1 MQREREREKERERE
15 REKERERE
23 REKKLANFIRI
34 SSFLRRDIILVIA
47 LLSFWESAF
56 PYRTLID
63 QKHSYWFS
71 AFLLVCGGG

>member
-1 MQREREREKERERE
+1 MSVCERVSERARERERERKREKEKERERE
-15 REKERERE
+15 KM
-23 REKKLANFIRI
+23 ANFIRI

-63 QKHSYWFS
+63 QKHSY
-71 AFLLVCGGG
+71 